1 MWNAWSLGAVEVGR
15 KIFVGA
21 HRPAADVPT
30 SQFSGHGGS
39 STDISMMDET
49 ATQIFRDAVDPDSV
63 AVGASSQPVENA
75 PRASSSNTSTSFST
89 SRPFPGFIES
99 LRLCRDGYVEF
110 LEKQGAFRLPSLSL
124 QSALLKAFIEFVYP
138 RMPLLN
144 LTKLCEAIE
153 SYDGG
158 TKDFSLL
165 LYQAILFAGSAHV
178 KQADLAGTEFTDKL
192 SLRKT
197 LYQRAELLFELGGP
211 QDHLALVQVA
221 LLLTF
226 RGISQDSQ
234 LDRKD
239 SWHWMNTAVTLALDI
254 GLNKE
259 PSLKAFDNSE
269 IKLRRRLWWCCYV
282 RDKILALGMSKPS
295 RIKDEDHSTS
305 MLSIHDMDLET
316 LKTERTIFGRIQL
329 GPYDHVEMVES
340 AELCVEKTRLSMLMH
355 RTLQL
360 QQSTGSQQNSS
371 LEDTVEA
378 IEADLSAWVR
388 QLPVSCQI
396 QPPPIRLRITSI
408 QTSIRSRRHLL
419 HMAYNF
425 ARHTLHHE
433 RNAHRQEAHSHRPVE
448 SLETSKRIVS
458 ECADNIT
465 RLAADLHQGQMDP
478 YLPIGAIT
486 ILCPAIST
494 HLINMKNRN
503 QGSRHAAVSGF
514 RVCMRVL
521 DKLRDLYPATEVTL
535 AYLDVV
541 LQKAQ
546 MESAISVRAVFQL
559 NERDRSDMRMILGRP
574 SGQSWD
580 TSVTSKATDLGFAGL
595 EDAMNQFE
603 QFDTPEFSADYGA
616 EASMGPTY
624 HGTLLGPPLSPKDA
638 LGQVDFNDLNPWQCL
653 DLGWIEDA
661 NTQLPMDDA
670 LIPATTNLEASWFRD
685 DTQ

>member
-153 SYDGG
+153 FYDGG

-178 KQADLAGTEFTDKL
+178 KQADLAGTEFSDKL

-239 SWHWMNTAVTLALDI
+239 SWQWMNTAVTLALDI

-259 PSLKAFDNSE
+259 PSLKAFDNPE

-360 QQSTGSQQNSS
+360 QQSAGNSYQFLVRSS
-371 LEDTVEA
+371 LC
-378 IEADLSAWVR
+378 LSGYGSPAFRHPFDRGGIFCTWLTILLDIHYTMNATR
-388 QLPVSCQI
+388 TEKKLIPTDRLSLWRHQSASCPNVQTTSLGL
-396 QPPPIRLRITSI
+396 QPIFT
-408 QTSIRSRRHLL
+408 
-419 HMAYNF
+419 
-425 ARHTLHHE
+425 
-433 RNAHRQEAHSHRPVE
+433 
-448 SLETSKRIVS
+448 K
-458 ECADNIT
+458 
-465 RLAADLHQGQMDP
+465 GKMDP

-559 NERDRSDMRMILGRP
+559 NERDRSDMRMILGRH

-616 EASMGPTY
+616 EASMGSTY
-624 HGTLLGPPLSPKDA
+624 HGTLLDPLLSPKDA
-638 LGQVDFNDLNPWQCL
+638 LGQVYFNDLNPWQCL

-661 NTQLPMDDA
+661 NAQLPIDDA
-670 LIPATTNLEASWFRD
+670 LIPATTNLEASWFQD
-685 DTQ
+685 NTQ

>member
-1 MWNAWSLGAVEVGR
+1 MWNAWSLEAVEVAR

-21 HRPAADVPT
+21 HRPAANVPT

-39 STDISMMDET
+39 STDISMVDET

-63 AVGASSQPVENA
+63 TVGASSQPVENA

-89 SRPFPGFIES
+89 SGPLPGFIEP
-99 LRLCRDGYVEF
+99 LRACREGYVGF
-110 LEKQGAFRLPSLSL
+110 LEQQRAFHLPSLSL

-144 LTKLCEAIE
+144 LTTLCEAIE

-178 KQADLAGTEFTDKL
+178 KQTDLAGTEFSDKL
-192 SLRKT
+192 CLRKT

-211 QDHLALVQVA
+211 QDHLALVQAA

-259 PSLKAFDNSE
+259 PSLKAFDTSE

-295 RIKDEDHSTS
+295 RIKDEDHSTA
-305 MLSIHDMDLET
+305 MISIHDMDLEA
-316 LKTERTIFGRIQL
+316 LKTQRKIFGRIQL
-329 GPYDHVEMVES
+329 GPYDHVEMMES
-340 AELCVEKTRLSMLMH
+340 AEL
-355 RTLQL
+355 
-360 QQSTGSQQNSS
+360 
-371 LEDTVEA
+371 
-378 IEADLSAWVR
+378 
-388 QLPVSCQI
+388 
-396 QPPPIRLRITSI
+396 
-408 QTSIRSRRHLL
+408 
-419 HMAYNF
+419 
-425 ARHTLHHE
+425 
-433 RNAHRQEAHSHRPVE
+433 PVE

-503 QGSRHAAVSGF
+503 QGLRHAAVSGF
-514 RVCMRVL
+514 WVCMRVL

-559 NERDRSDMRMILGRP
+559 NERDRSDMRMILGRH
-574 SGQSWD
+574 SAQSWD

-616 EASMGPTY
+616 EASMGSTY
-624 HGTLLGPPLSPKDA
+624 HGTLLDPPLSPKDA
-638 LGQVDFNDLNPWQCL
+638 LGQVYFNDLNPWQCL

-670 LIPATTNLEASWFRD
+670 LIPGTTNPGASWFQD
-685 DTQ
+685 DAQ